1 MLRKELRQERWCQT
15 ALEKEL
21 QAIEE
26 LPSDLNVNKPN
37 NPFWQSLFRIAGIA
51 KTGYLSKDDALEKI
65 KWACRHMNLQGR
77 DIEYQ
82 WNRAYQRAAAR
93 YLIK

>member
-1 MLRKELRQERWCQT
+1 MLEKGLRQERWCQT

-37 NPFWQSLFRIAGIA
+37 NPFWQSIFRIAGVA
-51 KTGYLSKDDALEKI
+51 KTGYLSKDDALNKI
-65 KWACRHMNLQGR
+65 KWASRHMNLQGR

-82 WNRAYQRAAAR
+82 WNRAYQRATAR
-93 YLIK
+93 YLNK